1 MVRAANK
8 VERNK
13 QVFTLCNCHYV
24 IDVEEE
30 YHFVLICS
38 AFSDLRKHYIGG
50 SFFVIQ
56 NVFKLSTFI
65 QIELYDE

>member
-1 MVRAANK
+1 MARAKNK

-13 QVFTLCNCHYV
+13 QVFTLCKCHYV

-38 AFSDLRKHYIGG
+38 ASCDLRKHYIG
-50 SFFVIQ
+50 SSYLEAIH
-56 NVFKLSTFI
+56 NNLNT
-65 QIELYDE
+65 